1 MLVTDTQ
8 DELDSDYKSSWALGA
23 GIARRGARTRLYAS
37 AEWYAPVGR
46 FDVIQL
52 PEGTPGASGLTQ
64 QLTGVLNAGVGFEHV
79 LTDDVSVYGAFHTDF
94 SASEGSARQNV
105 AISDWDL
112 YHFSGGLSFRF
123 RDNRFTLGASW
134 ARGNTDAPARLAGAS
149 RTAAPGAPGPGRH
162 DPLLE
167 NHVPARVRVREL
179 TWRRGAARAA
189 RWMRAAALLCA
200 LPGAAA
206 SAAPKVDVVVL
217 RNGSRVIGEIR
228 SMTKSRLEL
237 KTDDMGT
244 LQIEW
249 DNVAQVTAPEFF
261 EVEHMNGGLS
271 LGALRPG
278 KGEGTLEVV
287 ADWGTDELPL
297 WQVARIQLVKG
308 GFWDKFRGSFDVGA
322 GYTSATE
329 LLQLDFDA
337 ELRYTRPRFEAFAQ
351 ADAVVT
357 QQPEADD
364 TRRSSLTLG
373 YTRIFPNRHR
383 IFTQAALEQNRE
395 LGFDLRSSVLGGWAY
410 ALARDRK
417 NQLVGGAGLA
427 VNREKPIEG
436 E

>member
-1 MLVTDTQ
+1 
-8 DELDSDYKSSWALGA
+8 
-23 GIARRGARTRLYAS
+23 
-37 AEWYAPVGR
+37 
-46 FDVIQL
+46 
-52 PEGTPGASGLTQ
+52 
-64 QLTGVLNAGVGFEHV
+64 
-79 LTDDVSVYGAFHTDF
+79 
-94 SASEGSARQNV
+94 
-105 AISDWDL
+105 
-112 YHFSGGLSFRF
+112 
-123 RDNRFTLGASW
+123 
-134 ARGNTDAPARLAGAS
+134 
-149 RTAAPGAPGPGRH
+149 
-162 DPLLE
+162 
-167 NHVPARVRVREL
+167 
-179 TWRRGAARAA
+179 
-189 RWMRAAALLCA
+189 MRAAALLCA

-249 DNVAQVTAPEFF
+249 DNVTQVTAPEFF

-278 KGEGTLEVV
+278 KGEDTLEVV
-287 ADWGTDELPL
+287 ADWGTDELEL

-329 LLQLDFDA
+329 LLQLDFDG

-436 E
+436 ESTTNIEAVLGLRLRELRLRLPEHRHPDLDVRLPRAQPVGPLPPGGEREPQARAVLGLLLRAQGLRKLRQRAPDRRRPEERLGPEPFAGVLVLSRGALRLRYSCAARDSLARARPSSGRYEVIP

>member
-1 MLVTDTQ
+1 MGRRLLVV
-8 DELDSDYKSSWALGA
+8 ALITLA
-23 GIARRGARTRLYAS
+23 AS
-37 AEWYAPVGR
+37 
-46 FDVIQL
+46 
-52 PEGTPGASGLTQ
+52 
-64 QLTGVLNAGVGFEHV
+64 
-79 LTDDVSVYGAFHTDF
+79 
-94 SASEGSARQNV
+94 
-105 AISDWDL
+105 
-112 YHFSGGLSFRF
+112 
-123 RDNRFTLGASW
+123 
-134 ARGNTDAPARLAGAS
+134 AGAS
-149 RTAAPGAPGPGRH
+149 AG
-162 DPLLE
+162 
-167 NHVPARVRVREL
+167 
-179 TWRRGAARAA
+179 
-189 RWMRAAALLCA
+189 
-200 LPGAAA
+200 
-206 SAAPKVDVVVL
+206 AAPKVDVVVL
-217 RNGSRVIGEIR
+217 RTGSRVIGEIR

-261 EVEHMNGGLS
+261 EVELMNGGLS

-287 ADWGTDELPL
+287 ADWGTDELEL
-297 WQVARIQLVKG
+297 RQVARIQLVKG

-337 ELRYTRPRFEAFAQ
+337 KLRYTRPRFEAFAQ

-383 IFTQAALEQNRE
+383 IFAQAALEQNRE
-395 LGFDLRSSVLGGWAY
+395 LGFDLRSSVQGGWAY

-436 E
+436 ESTTNLEAVLGFDYANFAYDFPNTDIQISTFAYFGLNHWGRFRLEASASLKRELFSDFFFGLKGYESYDNEPPTAGAQKNDWGLSLSLGFSF

>member
-1 MLVTDTQ
+1 
-8 DELDSDYKSSWALGA
+8 
-23 GIARRGARTRLYAS
+23 
-37 AEWYAPVGR
+37 
-46 FDVIQL
+46 
-52 PEGTPGASGLTQ
+52 
-64 QLTGVLNAGVGFEHV
+64 
-79 LTDDVSVYGAFHTDF
+79 
-94 SASEGSARQNV
+94 
-105 AISDWDL
+105 
-112 YHFSGGLSFRF
+112 
-123 RDNRFTLGASW
+123 
-134 ARGNTDAPARLAGAS
+134 
-149 RTAAPGAPGPGRH
+149 
-162 DPLLE
+162 
-167 NHVPARVRVREL
+167 
-179 TWRRGAARAA
+179 
-189 RWMRAAALLCA
+189 
-200 LPGAAA
+200 
-206 SAAPKVDVVVL
+206 
-217 RNGSRVIGEIR
+217 
-228 SMTKSRLEL
+228 MTKSRLEL

-249 DNVAQVTAPEFF
+249 DNVTQVTAPEFF
-261 EVEHMNGGLS
+261 EVENMDGGLS

-278 KGEGTLEVV
+278 KGGDTLEVV
-287 ADWGTDELPL
+287 ADWGTDELEL

-329 LLQLDFDA
+329 LLQLDFDG

-364 TRRSSLTLG
+364 TRRSSLTIG

-383 IFTQAALEQNRE
+383 IFTQGALEQNRE

-436 E
+436 ESTTNIEAVLGLNYANFAYDFPNTDIQISTFAYLGLNQWGRFRLEASASLRRELFSDFFFGLKGYESYDNEPPTAGAQKNDWGLSLSLGFSF

>member
-1 MLVTDTQ
+1 
-8 DELDSDYKSSWALGA
+8 
-23 GIARRGARTRLYAS
+23 
-37 AEWYAPVGR
+37 
-46 FDVIQL
+46 
-52 PEGTPGASGLTQ
+52 
-64 QLTGVLNAGVGFEHV
+64 
-79 LTDDVSVYGAFHTDF
+79 
-94 SASEGSARQNV
+94 
-105 AISDWDL
+105 
-112 YHFSGGLSFRF
+112 
-123 RDNRFTLGASW
+123 
-134 ARGNTDAPARLAGAS
+134 
-149 RTAAPGAPGPGRH
+149 
-162 DPLLE
+162 
-167 NHVPARVRVREL
+167 
-179 TWRRGAARAA
+179 
-189 RWMRAAALLCA
+189 MRAAALLVA

-249 DNVAQVTAPEFF
+249 DNVTQVTAPEFF
-261 EVEHMNGGLS
+261 EVENMDGGLS

-287 ADWGTDELPL
+287 ADWGTDELEL

-337 ELRYTRPRFEAFAQ
+337 KLRYTRPRFEAFAQ

-357 QQPEADD
+357 QQPEVDD
-364 TRRSSLTLG
+364 TRRSSVTLG

-383 IFTQAALEQNRE
+383 IFAQGALEQNRE

-436 E
+436 ESTTNLEAVLGFDYANFAYDFPNTDIQIHTFAYFGLNEWGRFRLEASASLKRELFSDFFFGLKGYESYDNEPPTAGAQKNDWGLSLSLGFSF

>member
-1 MLVTDTQ
+1 V
-8 DELDSDYKSSWALGA
+8 
-23 GIARRGARTRLYAS
+23 
-37 AEWYAPVGR
+37 
-46 FDVIQL
+46 
-52 PEGTPGASGLTQ
+52 
-64 QLTGVLNAGVGFEHV
+64 
-79 LTDDVSVYGAFHTDF
+79 
-94 SASEGSARQNV
+94 
-105 AISDWDL
+105 
-112 YHFSGGLSFRF
+112 
-123 RDNRFTLGASW
+123 
-134 ARGNTDAPARLAGAS
+134 
-149 RTAAPGAPGPGRH
+149 
-162 DPLLE
+162 
-167 NHVPARVRVREL
+167 
-179 TWRRGAARAA
+179 AARAA
-189 RWMRAAALLCA
+189 RAALWMRAAALLCA

-206 SAAPKVDVVVL
+206 FAAPKVDVVVL

-249 DNVAQVTAPEFF
+249 DNVTQVTAPEFF
-261 EVEHMNGGLS
+261 EVENMDGGLS

-278 KGEGTLEVV
+278 KAGDTLEVV
-287 ADWGTDELPL
+287 ADWGTDELAL
-297 WQVARIQLVKG
+297 WQVVRIQLVKG
-308 GFWDKFRGSFDVGA
+308 GFWEKFRGSFDVGA

-337 ELRYTRPRFEAFAQ
+337 KLRYTRPRFEAFAQ

-364 TRRSSLTLG
+364 TQRSSVTLG
-373 YTRIFPNRHR
+373 YTRTFPNRHR
-383 IFTQAALEQNRE
+383 IFAQGALEQNRE

-436 E
+436 ESTTNLEAVIGFDYANFAYDFPNTDIQISTFGYLGLNHWGRFRLEASASLKRELFSDFFFGLKGYESYDSEPPTAGSQKNDWGLSLSLGFSF

>member
-1 MLVTDTQ
+1 M
-8 DELDSDYKSSWALGA
+8 
-23 GIARRGARTRLYAS
+23 
-37 AEWYAPVGR
+37 
-46 FDVIQL
+46 
-52 PEGTPGASGLTQ
+52 GT
-64 QLTGVLNAGVGFEHV
+64 
-79 LTDDVSVYGAFHTDF
+79 
-94 SASEGSARQNV
+94 
-105 AISDWDL
+105 
-112 YHFSGGLSFRF
+112 
-123 RDNRFTLGASW
+123 
-134 ARGNTDAPARLAGAS
+134 
-149 RTAAPGAPGPGRH
+149 
-162 DPLLE
+162 
-167 NHVPARVRVREL
+167 
-179 TWRRGAARAA
+179 
-189 RWMRAAALLCA
+189 AALLCA

-206 SAAPKVDVVVL
+206 TAAPKVDVVVL

-249 DNVAQVTAPEFF
+249 DNVTQVTAPEFF
-261 EVEHMNGGLS
+261 EVENMDGGLS

-278 KGEGTLEVV
+278 KGGDTLEVV
-287 ADWGTDELPL
+287 ADWGTDELEL

-329 LLQLDFDA
+329 LLQLDFDG

-364 TRRSSLTLG
+364 TRRSSLTIG

-383 IFTQAALEQNRE
+383 IFTQGALEQNRE

-436 E
+436 ESTTNIEAVLGLNYANFAYDFPNTDIQISTFAYLGLNQWGRFRLEASASLRRELFSDFFFGLKGYESYDNEPPTAGAQKNDWGLSLSLGFSF

>member
-1 MLVTDTQ
+1 M
-8 DELDSDYKSSWALGA
+8 
-23 GIARRGARTRLYAS
+23 
-37 AEWYAPVGR
+37 
-46 FDVIQL
+46 
-52 PEGTPGASGLTQ
+52 GT
-64 QLTGVLNAGVGFEHV
+64 
-79 LTDDVSVYGAFHTDF
+79 
-94 SASEGSARQNV
+94 
-105 AISDWDL
+105 
-112 YHFSGGLSFRF
+112 
-123 RDNRFTLGASW
+123 
-134 ARGNTDAPARLAGAS
+134 
-149 RTAAPGAPGPGRH
+149 
-162 DPLLE
+162 
-167 NHVPARVRVREL
+167 
-179 TWRRGAARAA
+179 
-189 RWMRAAALLCA
+189 AALLCP

-206 SAAPKVDVVVL
+206 TAAPKVDVVVL

-249 DNVAQVTAPEFF
+249 DNVTQVTAPEFF
-261 EVEHMNGGLS
+261 EVENMDGGLS

-278 KGEGTLEVV
+278 KGGDTLEVV
-287 ADWGTDELPL
+287 ADWGTDELEL

-329 LLQLDFDA
+329 LLQLDFDG

-364 TRRSSLTLG
+364 TRRSSLTIG

-383 IFTQAALEQNRE
+383 IFTQGALEQNRE

-436 E
+436 ESTTNIEAVLGLNYANFAYDFPNTDIQISTFAYLGLNQWGRFRLEASASLRRELFSDFFFGLKGYESYDNEPPTAGAQKNDWGLSLSLGFSF